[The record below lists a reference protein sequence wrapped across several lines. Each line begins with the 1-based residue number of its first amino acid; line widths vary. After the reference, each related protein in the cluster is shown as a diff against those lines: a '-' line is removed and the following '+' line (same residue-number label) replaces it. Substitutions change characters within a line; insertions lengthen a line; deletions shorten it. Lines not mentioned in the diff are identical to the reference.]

1 MVGHFTGEEL
11 KVTINNNQVEKAIR
25 ILRRKVDN
33 NGTILRLRELQFYEK
48 PAQKKQRLK
57 NAAIR
62 RQQKITNEYK
72 NFTVRNTRD
81 RRRSK

>member
-1 MVGHFTGEEL
+1 VVGHFTGEEL
-11 KVTINNNQVEKAIR
+11 KVLVNNNQVEKAIR

>member
-11 KVTINNNQVEKAIR
+11 KVIINNNQVEKAIR

-57 NAAIR
+57 NAAVR
-62 RQQKITNEYK
+62 RQQKITNEFSQY
-72 NFTVRNTRD
+72 TARSPRD

>member
-11 KVTINNNQVEKAIR
+11 KVIVNNNQVEKAIR

-72 NFTVRNTRD
+72 NFLTRNTRD

>member
-11 KVTINNNQVEKAIR
+11 KVIINNNQVEKAIR

-57 NAAIR
+57 NAAVR

-72 NFTVRNTRD
+72 NFTTRSPRD

>member
-11 KVTINNNQVEKAIR
+11 KVTVNNNQVEKAIR

>member
-11 KVTINNNQVEKAIR
+11 KVIINNNQVEKAIR

-57 NAAIR
+57 NAAVR
-62 RQQKITNEYK
+62 RQQKITNEFSQY
-72 NFTVRNTRD
+72 TTRSPRD

>member
-11 KVTINNNQVEKAIR
+11 KVLVNNNQVEKAIR

-62 RQQKITNEYK
+62 RQQKITNEEKLY
-72 NFTVRNTRD
+72 FTRSSRPS
-81 RRRSK
+81 RRK

>member
-11 KVTINNNQVEKAIR
+11 KVLVNNNQVEKAIR

-72 NFTVRNTRD
+72 NFLTRNTRD